1 MSTSL
6 IQKSRKSGRV
16 GVCSR
21 NTNPWNNFSNPHSES
36 ICPNK
41 WHKGTTE
48 IPAPLEITAGTRL
61 HAWQNTKTTHE
72 LPITC
77 RWKNLL
83 VGTSKSGFFTV
94 KRSSATRKHLFFYPQ
109 GVGQV
114 KFYIAFLLF
123 LQYFRKYVS

>member
-1 MSTSL
+1 MTISL
-6 IQKSRKSGRV
+6 IQKSWKSGRV

-21 NTNPWNNFSNPHSES
+21 DTNPWNNFSNPHSEP

-61 HAWQNTKTTHE
+61 HAWQNTKTTIE

-77 RWKNLL
+77 RWKNFL
-83 VGTSKSGFFTV
+83 VGTSKSGFFTL

-114 KFYIAFLLF
+114 EFTLEIYFSLQKF
-123 LQYFRKYVS
+123 